1 MSPKPK
7 SAARDSESDRLR
19 DEAADMRRRLR
30 AAAHEIRTPLAGAAT
45 IVDLLAASD
54 LGSGPARDYIQL
66 LTDAVGQLVAVTND
80 MLDLGRV
87 EADLGLGPREVF
99 APAAILASVAGL
111 AEPRAAARG
120 LAIGLDA
127 SAAEGHVT
135 GYPVLLRRVVENLV
149 DNAVKQTERGRIDIA
164 ARLEERRSLVVTVS
178 DTGPGI
184 AGSDVATIFE
194 PYVQLASGLRA
205 GGTGLGLALVKTG
218 VERVGGSVSVDS
230 RPGEGTAFRVVI
242 PVAPPELTLAAGRSP
257 PAPERPLDI
266 LVAEDNPVN
275 RIVAG
280 TILGELGHRVAFSTD
295 GETAVAALGR
305 SRFDLVLMDI
315 EMPGLDGPSALTAIR
330 ALPGSAGTTPVVAL
344 TARGEEARGDLMAH
358 GFDGYVAKPIDP
370 AALSRAIEDATLGR
384 R

>member
-1 MSPKPK
+1 
-7 SAARDSESDRLR
+7 
-19 DEAADMRRRLR
+19 
-30 AAAHEIRTPLAGAAT
+30 
-45 IVDLLAASD
+45 
-54 LGSGPARDYIQL
+54 
-66 LTDAVGQLVAVTND
+66 

-87 EADLGLGPREVF
+87 EEDLGLGPREAFSPGAV
-99 APAAILASVAGL
+99 LASVIGL
-111 AEPRAAARG
+111 AEPRVAARG

-127 SAAEGHVT
+127 SAAEGRVSGH
-135 GYPVLLRRVVENLV
+135 PMLIRRVVENLV

-164 ARLEERRSLVVTVS
+164 ARLEERRNLIVTVS

-184 AGSDVATIFE
+184 ADDEVATIFE

-205 GGTGLGLALVKTG
+205 GGTGLGLALVKAG
-218 VERVGGSVSVDS
+218 VERIGGSVTVESV
-230 RPGEGTAFRVVI
+230 PGRGTTFRVTI
-242 PVAPPELTLAAGRSP
+242 PVAPPELTLAAERDEPS
-257 PAPERPLDI
+257 PERPLDI

-330 ALPGSAGTTPVVAL
+330 SLPGAAGTTPVVAL
-344 TARGEEARGDLMAH
+344 SARGEDARSDLLAH

-370 AALSRAIEDATLGR
+370 AALYRAIEAATLGR
-384 R
+384 H